1 MTSPEDDGAVDWQEG
16 DQIVVA
22 SSSYDYKEEDV
33 RVITAILD
41 NGDGT
46 TSLTLD
52 SPLTY
57 RHYGAIE
64 TYGQTENA
72 APGTT
77 PASRLYEIDMRA
89 EVALLSRNIKVEGLL
104 SQDTDEAFGDRGNLE
119 TDTRVRA
126 DGLSDAEAAV
136 LPPSQVKNGVGGH
149 IMIMPGSGQIVVDG
163 VQLDRLGQASQ
174 KGRYPIH
181 WHLGGD
187 RTGDVLRNSSVT
199 NSNNR
204 GVTIHGTDNLLIE
217 GVVLH
222 DIHGHGFFF
231 EDAVETGNQLIG
243 NIAFGI
249 HLVGGSP
256 DFGDKPGVTDPFVVD
271 THDSVRQADSRFK
284 SSAAFWITNP
294 TNTFV
299 GNISAGASGTGF
311 WYAIPRTALGLA
323 AESGNY
329 DGYNPIYAEFG
340 QFDYNT
346 SHSTPV
352 GLNFDRGS
360 DIEDARPSGFPLP
373 GNDSDNYSPRVGGVA
388 SGAPVT
394 NVLHG
399 FTSYKATDS
408 GFYHRGQ
415 GDTIHLSEARFAD
428 SYNTVWAVSETSY
441 DNNLFVGHSLGN
453 ADESAPVGGPRLYDG
468 AGLYT
473 GSHFAGFGGE
483 NAHAFEVE
491 GSSFGPTMYHA
502 FRETSFRDDGTYNN
516 LSHAVSDF
524 PNRDE
529 PKLEHDLGQPVRWIK
544 GALDLDGTL
553 TSAAGGGAGFS
564 IVPSVD
570 YLADADDTQPLNW
583 DAFLTDDIY
592 ARIRVENL
600 DDGVALFPTGE
611 TGEPLVRFTE
621 ADGDFIDVMGGQ
633 QINEQFY
640 WTQIVAKADTNEDGN
655 GFVEDTFT
663 VEFMRNGLPTGG
675 FIVNMDN
682 QDGGRPDLVPAIKER
697 VDRARI
703 VTKLVGAGNYTPE
716 FVRWSQPP
724 GDVTE
729 VFTETDLRSA
739 SDEVVYFRDN
749 AGNLFLNTAIKDQY
763 KIRLVPGAP
772 LQTAYVTRTVEY
784 GTTIQAEEF
793 DNGLDGIAYHDSD
806 STNTLGSHRGDV
818 GVDST
823 DTFVGEI
830 VDGEWLEY
838 TAEIVG
844 GAYDIGLDVSSD
856 VAGGQIRILG
866 AASNSAGYLKELATR
881 NVPDT
886 GGASSTLWF
895 RGIDLAS
902 VAGPESVIRLEF
914 IGGGFQVDSM
924 HFAAPAQS
932 QYSKLAAD
940 RVITSDLTTTRIKLV
955 EFDEG
960 GQGVAYFDTT
970 PGNTIGTFRSDEDVD
985 NNGDIITN
993 DVFAGE
999 WLEYTTD
1006 IEAGV
1011 YDITLGKNW
1020 GGPNTGVK
1028 LFIGETNSA
1037 TEFTEL
1043 GVMIGSGDALT
1054 LRDIDLSPWAGSD
1067 RVIRIE
1073 IVDKSM
1079 GLNYLDF
1086 TNTVPAPQSPYVVR
1100 AITPGATTRIKLIEF
1115 DEGGQ
1120 DVAYYD
1126 TTPGNTVGTFRPDE
1140 DVDNNGDIITNEVFA
1155 GEWLEYTTDV
1165 EAGVYDITLGKNWG
1179 GPNTG
1184 VKLFIGET
1192 NSATEFTELGVM
1204 IGSGD
1209 ALTLKGIDLSPW
1221 AGTNRV
1227 IRIEIVGN
1235 FMGLKYLD
1243 FATAI
1248 TDSTAPTADIV
1259 DVTPD
1264 PRNTHVG
1271 EVTINFD
1278 EDVTGFDIG
1287 DLTLTRDGVAVDLSG
1302 ATLSQV
1308 SASEYT
1314 VDLAAVTSADGT
1326 YELRLHSSGSGIQD
1340 LAGNGLAADAT
1351 DQFMIDMTG
1360 PQVESV
1366 VINDGSAQRS
1376 MVSRLT
1382 VTFSEVV
1389 TGVDASSFVLT
1400 NTTTDT
1406 VIVPMV
1412 ATEIINGKTVA
1423 TLTFSGAGIIGG
1435 SLADGNYTLK
1445 TLASS
1450 VSDAVGNA
1458 LDGNGDGT
1466 HGDDATDSFFRL
1478 FGDSNGDRR
1487 VNIVDLFAFIGDF
1500 GKNEREFFDFDG
1512 DGNVNIIDFFRFR
1525 SRFGRSI

>member
-1 MTSPEDDGAVDWQEG
+1 EFIVGTEANRFDQGSFTLQLTGTDVTSDHVIETNMMGVPGTMNVMNNDGFLMTGMGGRIQFLGEEKLSFTKLAETADMGTNTIKVQNFIERNFDKGAISGGDFVTSPEDDGAVDWQEG
-16 DQIVVA
+16 DQIVIA

-33 RVITAILD
+33 RIITGVLD

-46 TSLTLD
+46 TTLTLD
-52 SPLTY
+52 SALTY
-57 RHYGAIE
+57 RHYGATE
-64 TYGQTENA
+64 TYGQTEDA

-77 PASRLYEIDMRA
+77 PASQLYTIDMRA

-104 SQDTDEAFGDRGNLE
+104 SQDTDVAFGDRANLE
-119 TDTRVRA
+119 TQTRVRA
-126 DGLSDAEAAV
+126 GGLSDAEAAV
-136 LPPSQVKNGVGGH
+136 LPPRQVKNGVGGH
-149 IMIMPGSGQIVVDG
+149 IMIMPDSGQIIVDG

-256 DFGDKPGVTDPFVVD
+256 DYGDKPGINDPFVVD

-323 AESGNY
+323 AESGDY

-453 ADESAPVGGPRLYDG
+453 ADQSAPVGGPRLYDG

-524 PNRDE
+524 PDRNER
-529 PKLEHDLGQPVRWIK
+529 KLEHDLGQPVRWIK

-600 DDGVALFPTGE
+600 DDGVALFPTEE

-640 WTQIVAKADTNEDGN
+640 WTQIAAKADTDEDGN
-655 GFVEDTFT
+655 GFVENTFT
-663 VEFMRNGLPTGG
+663 VEFMRDGLPTGG

-703 VTKLVGAGNYTPE
+703 VTKFVGAGNYTPE
-716 FVRWSQPP
+716 FVLWNQPP

-739 SDEVVYFRDN
+739 SDEVVYFRDD
-749 AGNLFLNTAIKDQY
+749 AGNLLLNTAIKDQN
-763 KIRLVPGAP
+763 KIRLVPGDP
-772 LQTAYVTRTVEY
+772 LQTAYVNRKVEF

-793 DNGLDGIAYHDSD
+793 DHGLDGIAYHDSD
-806 STNTLGSHRGDV
+806 PTNTLGSHRSDV

-823 DTFVGEI
+823 STFVGDI
-830 VDGEWLEY
+830 ADGEWLEY
-838 TAEIVG
+838 TTEIVG
-844 GAYDIGLDVSSD
+844 GAYDIGLEVSSD
-856 VAGGQIRILG
+856 VEDGQIRVL
-866 AASNSAGYLKELATR
+866 AAKSNSAGYLKELATLD
-881 NVPDT
+881 VPNT
-886 GGASSTLWF
+886 GGTFSTLWL
-895 RGIDLAS
+895 RGIDLAPA
-902 VAGPESVIRLEF
+902 AGTESVIRLEF

-924 HFAAPAQS
+924 QFAAPAQS
-932 QYSKLAAD
+932 QYSGLTAD
-940 RVITSDLTTTRIKLV
+940 RVITADST
-955 EFDEG
+955 
-960 GQGVAYFDTT
+960 
-970 PGNTIGTFRSDEDVD
+970 
-985 NNGDIITN
+985 
-993 DVFAGE
+993 
-999 WLEYTTD
+999 
-1006 IEAGV
+1006 
-1011 YDITLGKNW
+1011 
-1020 GGPNTGVK
+1020 
-1028 LFIGETNSA
+1028 
-1037 TEFTEL
+1037 
-1043 GVMIGSGDALT
+1043 
-1054 LRDIDLSPWAGSD
+1054 
-1067 RVIRIE
+1067 
-1073 IVDKSM
+1073 
-1079 GLNYLDF
+1079 
-1086 TNTVPAPQSPYVVR
+1086 
-1100 AITPGATTRIKLIEF
+1100 TTRIKLIEF

-1155 GEWLEYTTDV
+1155 GEWLEYTTDI

-1179 GPNTG
+1179 GPNAG
-1184 VKLFIGET
+1184 VRLFIGET
-1192 NSATEFTELGVM
+1192 NSATEFTELGLM
-1204 IGSGD
+1204 IGSD
-1209 ALTLKGIDLSPW
+1209 DSLRLNDIDLSPW
-1221 AGTNRV
+1221 AGSDRV
-1227 IRIEIVGN
+1227 IRIEIVDN
-1235 FMGLKYLD
+1235 FMGLNYLD
-1243 FATAI
+1243 FTN
-1248 TDSTAPTADIV
+1248 TVSDSTAPTADID

-1271 EVTINFD
+1271 VVTINFD
-1278 EDVTGFDIG
+1278 EDVTGVDIS
-1287 DLTLTRDGVAVDLSG
+1287 DLALTRDGVAVDLSG
-1302 ATLSQV
+1302 ATFAQV
-1308 SASEYT
+1308 SASQYT
-1314 VDLAAVTSADGT
+1314 IDLSAVTSADGT
-1326 YELRLHSSGSGIQD
+1326 YELRLNSNGSGIQD
-1340 LAGNGLAADAT
+1340 LAGNALAADAS

-1366 VINDGSAQRS
+1366 VVNDGSAQRS
-1376 MVSRLT
+1376 MVSSLT
-1382 VTFSEVV
+1382 VTFSEEV
-1389 TGVDASSFVLT
+1389 TGVNADSFVLS
-1400 NTTTDT
+1400 NTTTNT
-1406 VIVPMV
+1406 VVVPIVT
-1412 ATEIINGKTVA
+1412 TELIDGKTVA
-1423 TLTFSGAGIIGG
+1423 TLTFSGPGIIGG

-1445 TLASS
+1445 TLASA
-1450 VSDAVGNA
+1450 VSDSVGNQ
-1458 LDGNGDGT
+1458 LDGNGDGA
-1466 HGDDATDSFFRL
+1466 HGDDATDDFFRL
-1478 FGDSNGDRR
+1478 FGDSNGDRS
-1487 VNIVDLFAFIGDF
+1487 VNIIDLFAFIGDF
-1500 GKNEREFFDFDG
+1500 NKNKREFFDFDG
-1512 DGNVNIIDFFRFR
+1512 DGNVNIADFFQFR